1 MTNYMETIFKAI
13 EMGSIKT
20 GGLLFPEVA
29 HDSWCAM
36 HKDEVCNCNP
46 EVSVETEEG
55 LIILNKDGSIKTKI

>member
-1 MTNYMETIFKAI
+1 MSYMDTIIKAI
-13 EMGSIKT
+13 EKGSIQT

-36 HKDEVCNCNP
+36 HQDKPCNCDP
-46 EVSVETEEG
+46 EISVETEEG

>member
-1 MTNYMETIFKAI
+1 MDTIIKAI
-13 EMGSIKT
+13 EKGNIQT

-36 HKDEVCNCNP
+36 HQDKPCNCDP
-46 EVSVETEEG
+46 EISVETEEG

>member
-1 MTNYMETIFKAI
+1 MNYMETILKAI
-13 EMGSIKT
+13 EKGSIQM

-36 HKDEVCNCNP
+36 HKGEACNCEP

-55 LIILNKDGSIKTKI
+55 LIILNKDGSVKTKI

>member
-1 MTNYMETIFKAI
+1 MINYMETIFKAI
-13 EMGSIKT
+13 EMGSLKT

-29 HDSWCAM
+29 HDSWCNM
-36 HKDEVCNCNP
+36 HKEKPCNCNP

>member
-1 MTNYMETIFKAI
+1 MTNYMDTILKAI
-13 EMGSIKT
+13 EKGSIQM

-36 HKDEVCNCNP
+36 HKDEPCNCNP
-46 EVSVETEEG
+46 EISVETEEG

>member
-29 HDSWCAM
+29 HDSWCNM
-36 HKDEVCNCNP
+36 HKDEACNCEA